1 MHRCYELHAFVDEC
15 PRVYDLLSEADLKL
29 PLLESLTLPKLLD
42 LPFVRSATKLRTIRT
57 EFVEKDLKE
66 LAVENV
72 ELATW
77 TPGENLMSF
86 PKAKAVTL
94 LPPPPCSTTWPHARV
109 IAVTGRMFCSDL
121 VSSLTVAGTRNTMVK
136 IEEMLCK
143 VEFPNLEILKLV
155 HFDCTGPPLRL
166 KSICR
171 PLKGTSTM
179 KQLVFQGF
187 AIRLPDMLDILRMV
201 PRLTCLSIYDSPF
214 PLFGPYRPVSNA
226 LLGALADKKIVP
238 NLERLNIFW
247 RHDLDIDDSLVKR
260 LLDTR
265 RDRLIDV
272 VARQDHVT
280 PHIVCSRIICAAI
293 HET

>member
-1 MHRCYELHAFVDEC
+1 MHRCYELHAFVDKC
-15 PRVYDLLSEADLKL
+15 PRVYDFLSEADLKL

-66 LAVENV
+66 SAVENV

-94 LPPPPCSTTWPHARV
+94 LPPSSSRNWSHTGV
-109 IAVTGRMFCSDL
+109 IAATGRMFCSDL
-121 VSSLTVAGTRNTMVK
+121 VSSLTVAGTRDTMVK
-136 IEEMLCK
+136 IEEILCE

-166 KSICR
+166 KSIYR

-226 LLGALADKKIVP
+226 LLGALADTKIVP
-238 NLERLNIFW
+238 DLERLNIFW
-247 RHDLDIDDSLVKR
+247 RHDLDIDDSLIKR

-272 VARQDHVT
+272 VARQYRIT
-280 PHIVCSRIICAAI
+280 PHIACPHIKCAAS